1 MKENGTTER
10 VHAHHRDTQQ
20 MQNNRAY

>member
-10 VHAHHRDTQQ
+10 VHHRDTQQ